1 MGDAP
6 ACVFAGQMHEYA
18 HGVPKDEPAAAG
30 FYGTACKLGW
40 AAGCYNLAILSES
53 GRGVPT
59 DPARAADL
67 YDVACKAGAARAC
80 DKAKEL
86 RARPA
91 TAADS
96 APTQTGN
103 SP

>member
-18 HGVPKDEPAAAG
+18 HGVPKDVQAAAG

-40 AAGCYNLAILSES
+40 AAGCYNLAILSEN
-53 GRGVPT
+53 GRGIPT
-59 DPARAADL
+59 DLARAADL
-67 YDVACKAGAARAC
+67 YDVACKAGAAQAC

-86 RARPA
+86 RASASDAAAWTRPE
-91 TAADS
+91 S
-96 APTQTGN
+96 